1 MAGPLVVLVGAPGS
15 GKTTVGLALAERL
28 GVTFRDTDADIE
40 ESVGKPIAD
49 QFVDEGEPV
58 FRERE
63 EAAVATALTTHDGV
77 LSLGGGAVLSE
88 PTRRLLADVP
98 VVWLQVSSGAAASR
112 VGMGVSRPV
121 LMGNVRGRLVA
132 LLAERTPLY
141 REVSDH
147 VVDTDALAV
156 EASVADIEDW
166 LNVRNHA

>member
-1 MAGPLVVLVGAPGS
+1 MTGPRVVLVGAPGS
-15 GKTTVGLALAERL
+15 GKTTVGRALADSL
-28 GVTFRDTDADIE
+28 GVAFRDTDVDIE
-40 ESVGKPIAD
+40 QSVGKPIAD

-58 FRERE
+58 FRQRE
-63 EAAVATALTTHDGV
+63 EAAVATALTDHEGV

-88 PTRRLLADVP
+88 PTRRLLAHVP

-141 REVSDH
+141 REVADH
-147 VVDTDALAV
+147 VVDTDALEV
-156 EASVADIEDW
+156 EASVADIAAW
-166 LNVRNHA
+166 LADRVSS